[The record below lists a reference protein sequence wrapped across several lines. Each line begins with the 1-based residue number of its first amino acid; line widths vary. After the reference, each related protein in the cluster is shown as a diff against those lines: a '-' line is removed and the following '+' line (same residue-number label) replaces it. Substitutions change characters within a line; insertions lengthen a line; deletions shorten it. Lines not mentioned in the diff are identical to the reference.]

1 MDLPDGPPDRGGAV
15 GLFGQRQGVRRDHVG
30 GTPTSSNGGT
40 ATQLQVF
47 ALGGSQEQSTA
58 QRLPSAVERSV
69 HATTTA
75 APKAPP
81 HRAARQGVGRIVT
94 QQGLVVRPWQ
104 AESSN
109 LQAVKGRVLWNGA
122 PVAGAH
128 VVVDR
133 YDVPRPTAKDGSFRY
148 DVDSTIPLRHAVRVG
163 ALGGATVHGRPLT
176 PGQQTAL
183 RAASGGFSVGYAIRG
198 LSAHTQEDGSVVL
211 TGRVSD
217 TAGNAPPPV
226 HLLTYQLKGTIT
238 DASGKPVQGAVVI
251 TRTQDRDFWTHS
263 SPSGA
268 NGRYFSF
275 FAASDETAADPV
287 PISVGV
293 AVGSIAYGGTLGIN
307 VQFARLKSATMNIQ
321 LGSGTT
327 YSIPQPTSEAG
338 AVYSGLV
345 VGVSA
350 GRRVVKPLAELE
362 GCVLDQAP
370 RIGPRAD
377 ADLLAEPP
385 AVVLALSGAGRR
397 RGRPELLA
405 GRARRRRSDRPGDAE
420 DPAPLTSLPVTGRV
434 GDELRHRVAAAR
446 DARADQ

>member
-1 MDLPDGPPDRGGAV
+1 VA
-15 GLFGQRQGVRRDHVG
+15 
-30 GTPTSSNGGT
+30 
-40 ATQLQVF
+40 
-47 ALGGSQEQSTA
+47 
-58 QRLPSAVERSV
+58 
-69 HATTTA
+69 
-75 APKAPP
+75 
-81 HRAARQGVGRIVT
+81 
-94 QQGLVVRPWQ
+94 RPWQ

-163 ALGGATVHGRPLT
+163 ALEGATVHGRPLT
-176 PGQQTAL
+176 PGQRTAL

-238 DASGKPVQGAVVI
+238 DASGRPVQGAVVI

-268 NGRYFSF
+268 NGRYSSF

-350 GRRVVKPLAELE
+350 GGRVVKPLAEHW
-362 GCVLDQAP
+362 P
-370 RIGPRAD
+370 
-377 ADLLAEPP
+377 
-385 AVVLALSGAGRR
+385 SSKGAFSIRLPGSV
-397 RGRPELLA
+397 RGRTLTFWQNLRQSFSHS
-405 GRARRRRSDRPGDAE
+405 RARAGGAVDLSSWPAELGDAV
-420 DPAPLTSLPVTGRV
+420 PTGQATLKIPR
-434 GDELRHRVAAAR
+434 R
-446 DARADQ
+446 